1 MAVSQGWFGEAGAR
15 AGPLRLGV
23 LPTIAPYRTMTS
35 CASAR
40 TPAIVS
46 IMADASPGFS
56 VVLAGGGCKTF
67 WGMGVLRSIADL
79 LPPIDHWAGTSAGA
93 IMALVRVADREAESL
108 EHFLAAT
115 RNNPRN
121 FYPRHVLRGR
131 PVFPHEA
138 IVREALRFILADGG
152 FARIL
157 AGPPVHIL
165 QSYVLPGRPTLRT
178 GFAAFRDFDRRN
190 RIGRLHGPSRPTP
203 GLGVQIVHSV
213 DAKDPEQLLE
223 WVLMSSTAPPVTP
236 MVRRGGRR
244 YLDGALVDNV
254 PVRALPAHAHRGRIL
269 VLLSAPEKVAR
280 RPLRLP
286 EGGQIL
292 YLGPAD
298 FPPVKTW
305 DYTSPEALVATY
317 ELGQREGKVLRPRV
331 EALLAQPLRV
341 TRV

>member
-1 MAVSQGWFGEAGAR
+1 MVEAMAE
-15 AGPLRLGV
+15 P
-23 LPTIAPYRTMTS
+23 
-35 CASAR
+35 
-40 TPAIVS
+40 
-46 IMADASPGFS
+46 SPSFS

-67 WGMGVLRSIADL
+67 WGMGALRSLADL

-93 IMALVRVADREAESL
+93 IMALVRVAEREPESL

-121 FYPRHVLRGR
+121 FYPRHMLRGR
-131 PVFPHEA
+131 PVFPHET
-138 IVREALRFILADGG
+138 IVREALHFILADGG

-165 QSYVLPGRPTLRT
+165 QSYLVPGRPTLRT
-178 GFAAFRDFDRRN
+178 GFAAFREFDRRN
-190 RIGRLHGPSRPTP
+190 RIGRLHGPTHPTP
-203 GLGVQIVHSV
+203 GLGVQVVRST
-213 DAKDPEQLLE
+213 DASSPEQLIE

-254 PVRALPAHAHRGRIL
+254 PVRALPEQAHRGHIL
-269 VLLSAPEKVAR
+269 VMLSAPEKVAR
-280 RPLRLP
+280 RPLRLV

-298 FPPVKTW
+298 LPPVKTW
-305 DYTSPEALVATY
+305 DYTSPDAIAATY
-317 ELGQREGKVLRPRV
+317 ELGQREGEVLRARV
-331 EALLAQPLRV
+331 QALLAQPVRAAV
-341 TRV
+341 ARAEPAASTPG